1 MLVAFG
7 WQGLFEVIRSGRMG
21 ANATEGSYGSGNSIG
36 ECCGAAGGIIEQRD
50 TTIDLFHDLE
60 QVSAQ

>member
-1 MLVAFG
+1 
-7 WQGLFEVIRSGRMG
+7 MG

-60 QVSAQ
+60 KVSAQQQGARFRMIASRRA